1 MLFIRRRTEQL
12 LDGAVVENTN
22 MLSMGPVMFEVV
34 GAIQALSQQ
43 AEVLEQQVADLER
56 QLAASPVKSV
66 A

>member
-1 MLFIRRRTEQL
+1 
-12 LDGAVVENTN
+12 